1 MHLNPGMLER
11 LVGVVPLL
19 MFANKEA
26 LDQVFALVRDTVKR
40 IVIEIE
46 LSLNHVVDNLWF
58 IAPWK
63 WDLT

>member
-1 MHLNPGMLER
+1 MLER